1 MIVKVLCKL
10 KKPVIKVSS
19 LIVKKSPVDTLI
31 SLVLTKVNTLIVAGF
46 KLTLNLPVEG
56 SVIFKNE
63 PLNVYYESI
72 KLIISAL
79 V

>member
-46 KLTLNLPVEG
+46 KLTLNLFDDG
-56 SVIFKNE
+56 SVIFNNE
-63 PLNVYYESI
+63 PLTVYYESMNP
-72 KLIISAL
+72 IISAL